1 MQPRALKRVMQLP
14 RERRQSAI
22 AEGLGLLAEQ
32 VEALNGGLDALAE
45 AESWR
50 GLEILCAQADEEAAK
65 ALILLDLLRM
75 DQHDEAAL
83 ARQLGRFYDHLA
95 RCIYV
100 EMAHMS
106 PADFAEVRMLVDTM
120 RPSHYL
126 DGPSDDDWV
135 FRNRLLAQREES
147 LYVDYIHQ
155 EEGDRWITPAVNDAF
170 MHRRPISPVRRL
182 LGALHRLG
190 ATSEA
195 GLSIIAE
202 RWAPVTLEEQTH
214 WQEAAAI
221 NRAIVE
227 ELTRQ
232 DLASPASTPED
243 AAFAIEQWPF
253 PMGELDL
260 SMIPVDTS
268 ELEASRGRRAPDC

>member
-1 MQPRALKRVMQLP
+1 MQPRALKRLMQLP
-14 RERRQSAI
+14 REKRLGTL

-50 GLEILCAQADEEAAK
+50 GLEILSAQADEEAAK
-65 ALILLDLLRM
+65 ALILLDCLRM
-75 DQHDEAAL
+75 DQRDEAAL
-83 ARQLGRFYDHLA
+83 ARQLGRFYNHLA

-126 DGPSDDDWV
+126 DGPNDVDWI
-135 FRNRLLAQREES
+135 FRNQLLAQREES

-170 MHRRPISPVRRL
+170 MYPRPMAPVRRL
-182 LGALHRLG
+182 VGALHRLG

-195 GLSIIAE
+195 GLSIVAE
-202 RWAPVTLEEQTH
+202 RWAPVTLEERTH
-214 WQEAAAI
+214 WQEAAAV
-221 NRAIVE
+221 NRAVVE

-232 DLASPASTPED
+232 GIASAESTPED
-243 AAFAIEQWPF
+243 ASFTIEHWPF

-260 SMIPVDTS
+260 SMIPIETS
-268 ELEASRGRRAPDC
+268 ELETKRNHSGP